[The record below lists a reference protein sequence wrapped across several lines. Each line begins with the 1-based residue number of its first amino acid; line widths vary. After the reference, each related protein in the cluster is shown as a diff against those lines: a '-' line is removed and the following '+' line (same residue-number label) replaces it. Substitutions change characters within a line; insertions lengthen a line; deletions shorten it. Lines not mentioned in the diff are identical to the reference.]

1 MTGLVRPTPPGGPD
15 PARRDRPASPSEPTS
30 APHAG
35 LDGLVVEDQ
44 VAGTFRVA
52 RRTMVD
58 QDVLDA
64 ERRCIF
70 DRSWL
75 YVGHE
80 SEVPGAGDFRCRQ
93 VGGRPLVLVRGADE
107 RIRVLYN
114 TCSHRGARVVRQD
127 EGSARHFECF
137 YHAWTYDS
145 TGALARVPGEDAYPE
160 TWSKDALGLRSP
172 SQVDA
177 YRGLVFVAFDAGAP
191 PLVDYLG
198 SAAPWLDLVLDQ
210 FAGGMRVLPG
220 SYTST
225 VRANWK
231 LLVENTCDSY
241 HLRSLHATYFAY
253 VRGQGGGPSRQR
265 PPGRTVDLG
274 GGHHAVEAPEQ
285 THRPVARWAPIF
297 GEDARHDM
305 AEVRARLVGRFG
317 EERAYRIADT
327 LKNVVVFP
335 SLMVVD
341 AVSTV
346 LRVVEPLSPGESRV
360 TTWAVAGASETDEQ
374 VERRLGPFLL
384 FQGPGGFA
392 SPDDIEAVE
401 SCQMGFAA
409 GEVAWSDL
417 SKGLGRANPDVA
429 DEDAQRTFW
438 RHWQRCLAEEP
449 RGRLAS
455 HQNAPVE

>member
-1 MTGLVRPTPPGGPD
+1 MTAPAVPTPPG
-15 PARRDRPASPSEPTS
+15 A
-30 APHAG
+30 
-35 LDGLVVEDQ
+35 LDGLVVEDPA
-44 VAGTFRVA
+44 AGTFRVA
-52 RRTMVD
+52 RRAMVD
-58 QDVLDA
+58 PVVLDA
-64 ERRCIF
+64 ERRLIF

-80 SEVPGAGDFRCRQ
+80 SEVPSPGDFRCRE
-93 VGGRPLVLVRGADE
+93 VAGRPLVLVRGADD
-107 RIRVLYN
+107 RVRVLYN

-145 TGALARVPGEDAYPE
+145 TGALVRVPGEEAYPQG
-160 TWSKDALGLRSP
+160 WSKEALGLRSP
-172 SQVDA
+172 SRVDA
-177 YRGLVFVAFDAGAP
+177 HRGLVFVAFDAGVP
-191 PLVDYLG
+191 PLPDYLG
-198 SAAPWLDLVLDQ
+198 AATPWLDLVLDQ
-210 FAGGMRVLPG
+210 FAGGMRVLAG
-220 SYTST
+220 CHTST

-231 LLVENTCDSY
+231 LLVENTCDTY

-253 VRGQGGGPSRQR
+253 VRGRGGGPSPQR

-274 GGHHAVEAPEQ
+274 SGHHAVEAPEQ

-297 GEDARHDM
+297 GEEARHDM
-305 AEVRARLVGRFG
+305 AEVRAGLVARFG

-335 SLMVVD
+335 TLMVVD
-341 AVSTV
+341 AVSTI
-346 LRVVEPLSPGESRV
+346 LRVVEPLAPGLSRV
-360 TTWAVAGASETDEQ
+360 VTWALAGAAETEEQ

-401 SCQMGFAA
+401 SCQLGFAA

-417 SKGLGRANPDVA
+417 SKGYGRVDPDVA

-438 RHWQRCLAEEP
+438 RHWQRCLAGAP
-449 RGRLAS
+449 ADGLPAVRRLL
-455 HQNAPVE
+455 